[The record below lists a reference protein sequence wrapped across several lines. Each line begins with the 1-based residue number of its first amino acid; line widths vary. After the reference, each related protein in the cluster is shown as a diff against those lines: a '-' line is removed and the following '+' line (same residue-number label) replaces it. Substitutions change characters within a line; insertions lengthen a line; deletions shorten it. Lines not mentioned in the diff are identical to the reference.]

1 MDRLDEPRV
10 EVVAGDRAE
19 LLGRFAPVERHE
31 REPLDATGPFEL
43 GQERQQRVAAMELV
57 GAVREQE
64 HHRDVA
70 QVPDEEPEQVAGRAI
85 GPVQVLDD
93 EHDRRPSGQ
102 ALEDP
107 EEQLE
112 QAALAR
118 AVAQGTGRAPAGS
131 GDGPEVGDQPGQ
143 LGATLAQNDVEL
155 LRVGPAD
162 EPAQGFG
169 DRGVRHRTLA
179 QVDAPAEQDDGAL
192 RLGDRGDL
200 RDDPRLADAG
210 LAGQERR
217 AAATLVGRLQGR
229 AQSADL
235 AGSAD
240 RARGWRRGPP
250 CGSIITPV
258 MAVPHPA
265 NVVTLGPSG
274 RSRRP
279 GHVREPAHDRER
291 PAGAP
296 APSGSGLGIGGRG
309 RAQEPAMLGLVKD
322 LLSARFREHLRAVAV
337 HLAPALS
344 SFDRPSICV
353 PVSG

>member
-31 REPLDATGPFEL
+31 REPLDATGPLEL

-57 GAVREQE
+57 GAVGEQE

-70 QVPDEEPEQVAGRAI
+70 QVPDEEPEQVAGRAV

-93 EHDRRPSGQ
+93 EHDRRPRGQ

-131 GDGPEVGDQPGQ
+131 GHGPEVGDQPGQ
-143 LGATLAQNDVEL
+143 LGATLAQDDVEL

-162 EPAQGFG
+162 ESAQGFG

-179 QVDAPAEQDDGAL
+179 EVDAAAEQDDGAL
-192 RLGDRGDL
+192 GLGDRGDL
-200 RDDPRLADAG
+200 RDDPGLADAG

-240 RARGWRRGPP
+240 EDGAGDADRHVVDYHAGHGVPSPGKRRDVGSIGSVTTPRSRARAG
-250 CGSIITPV
+250 
-258 MAVPHPA
+258 A
-265 NVVTLGPSG
+265 
-274 RSRRP
+274 RSRTAGGRP
-279 GHVREPAHDRER
+279 T
-291 PAGAP
+291 
-296 APSGSGLGIGGRG
+296 SGSG
-309 RAQEPAMLGLVKD
+309 PARD
-322 LLSARFREHLRAVAV
+322 RR
-337 HLAPALS
+337 P
-344 SFDRPSICV
+344 RPSAGAGDAR
-353 PVSG
+353 PRR